1 MKICAHCHQSL
12 AEDAIFCLSCGKS
25 QVVDGD
31 DTLIGTVVAQRYLVK
46 DKIGGGGSGTVYLAR
61 HVTLQRQI
69 ALKVLHHHLCQD
81 DAAVERFRRE
91 ATTMASIENEHI
103 IAVQDFGR
111 TDDGRL
117 YLAMELLSG
126 ETLAELLERSRPLP
140 IARALGIFNQIAEAL
155 TEAHSKGYVHRDL
168 RPANVFLTSRREQ
181 TDFVKVMDFGL
192 SKLVL
197 SELEPGQVTVGMS
210 FGDPRYLSPEQAAGE
225 KVDRRADVYAL
236 GIVLYE
242 MLCGVP
248 PFTGDDVFTVIN
260 KHLRERAVPASSHN
274 RLLPTAF
281 DEILECALAKKRDD
295 RWDSAALMRD
305 ALTKVAI
312 SSTMPGLGVD
322 SGADR
327 RQDETRPAVP
337 SALGRG
343 QETFLGMASP
353 PAVGSSPAVDSSPAV
368 GSPPAVGPPPAAP
381 LLADTV
387 AAPSVDQRAAPP
399 MVTPAPAPVTG
410 PALGRGLDPRPG
422 MPPERPEGSG
432 PHFVPPEFRGEEP
445 PPMVAADGPAG
456 GSPPG
461 AEPEPID
468 PTMSQMWYADGE
480 AEAAEQMA
488 EYQAYRKEQLK
499 GRPDPDVTDPMLPGV
514 SAEVGEAT
522 LFMRVKR
529 ARRVLLLTV
538 GIVVV
543 MVAVTVVL
551 LARRPSDGGDGSPKP
566 AHHGTDAMM
575 AGGNANDV
583 MRRAPTR
590 ADGSAARDA
599 GIPTLVV
606 DMAVRIDVDEPM
618 DGMDV
623 MGTGRRRR
631 RRPPGMGMTQPKADA
646 GVSKATDARA
656 ATLSGRRALARGDI
670 ATARV
675 EFQRALTS
683 RPGYGPALAGLGE
696 ALFEQGRYAS
706 AIGKLRAAT
715 RSMPGSVRTWVLLG
729 NACFRAGRYAKAR
742 AAYKTALRMRPGHA
756 EARKN
761 LGLVEKKLG
770 VMRGM

>member
-46 DKIGGGGSGTVYLAR
+46 EKIGGGGSGTVYLAR
-61 HVTLQRQI
+61 HVTLQRKI

-91 ATTMASIENEHI
+91 ATTMAQIENEHI

-117 YLAMELLSG
+117 YLAMELLQG
-126 ETLAELLERSRPLP
+126 ETLADLLQRSRPLP
-140 IARALGIFNQIAEAL
+140 IGRALGIFNQISEAL
-155 TEAHSKGYVHRDL
+155 SEAHGKGYVHRDL
-168 RPANVFLTSRREQ
+168 RPANVFLTSKRDQ

-248 PFTGDDVFTVIN
+248 PFTGGDVFTVIN
-260 KHLRERAVPASSHN
+260 KHLREHAAPASSHN
-274 RLLPTAF
+274 RLLPTVF
-281 DEILECALAKKRDD
+281 DEILECALAKKRED
-295 RWDSAALMRD
+295 RWDSVALMRD
-305 ALTKVAI
+305 ALTKASI
-312 SSTMPGLGVD
+312 SSTMPGLGVASVAEPRLD
-322 SGADR
+322 
-327 RQDETRPAVP
+327 QTRPAVS

-343 QETFLGMASP
+343 QETVLGMASP
-353 PAVGSSPAVDSSPAV
+353 PAVGPS
-368 GSPPAVGPPPAAP
+368 PAAP
-381 LLADTV
+381 VLADTV
-387 AAPSVDQRAAPP
+387 AAPSVEQHAAVPV
-399 MVTPAPAPVTG
+399 VTPAPAPVTG
-410 PALGRGLDPRPG
+410 PALGRGPDPRPG

-445 PPMVAADGPAG
+445 PPMVATDTTAG
-456 GSPPG
+456 GPSPG
-461 AEPEPID
+461 VEPEPID

-499 GRPDPDVTDPMLPGV
+499 GRPDPEVTDSMLPGV

-543 MVAVTVVL
+543 MVAVTAVL
-551 LARRPSDGGDGSPKP
+551 LSRRQGDKRDGGDWSPKP
-566 AHHGTDAMM
+566 AHSGTATME
-575 AGGNANDV
+575 AVGNTNDV
-583 MRRAPTR
+583 MRRAPTS
-590 ADGSAARDA
+590 ADGGTTPDA
-599 GIPTLVV
+599 GISTLVV
-606 DMAVRIDVDEPM
+606 DMAVRIDVVEPT
-618 DGMDV
+618 DGMDA

-631 RRPPGMGMTQPKADA
+631 RRPPGMGMTPPKPDA
-646 GVSKATDARA
+646 GVSKATDART
-656 ATLSGRRALARGDI
+656 ATRSGRQALARGDI
-670 ATARV
+670 ATARI
-675 EFQRALTS
+675 EFQRALTA

-715 RSMPGSVRTWVLLG
+715 RSMPSSVRTWVLLG
-729 NACFRAGRYAKAR
+729 NASFRAGRYTTAR

>member
-1 MKICAHCHQSL
+1 MKICAHCHQNL

-25 QVVDGD
+25 QVIDGD

-46 DKIGGGGSGTVYLAR
+46 EKIGGGGSGTVYLAR
-61 HVTLQRQI
+61 HVTLQRKV

-117 YLAMELLSG
+117 YLAMELLTG
-126 ETLAELLERSRPLP
+126 ETLAELLDRSRSLP
-140 IARALGIFNQIAEAL
+140 IPRALAIFNQVCEALAEA
-155 TEAHSKGYVHRDL
+155 HGQGYVHRDL
-168 RPANVFLTSRREQ
+168 RPANIFLTNKRDH

-260 KHLRERAVPASSHN
+260 KHLRERAAPASSHN

-281 DEILECALAKKRDD
+281 DEILDCALAKKRED
-295 RWDSAALMRD
+295 RWDSVVLMRD
-305 ALTKVAI
+305 ALSKASI
-312 SSTMPGLGVD
+312 SSTMPGLGKAAT
-322 SGADR
+322 SQPRA
-327 RQDETRPAVP
+327 EEKRPAVS
-337 SALGRG
+337 SAQGRPAA
-343 QETFLGMASP
+343 TVLGMAP
-353 PAVGSSPAVDSSPAV
+353 PVVGGPAVVREPT
-368 GSPPAVGPPPAAP
+368 AAP
-381 LLADTV
+381 APRPSLVDTV
-387 AAPSVDQRAAPP
+387 AAAAVEERAAPP
-399 MVTPAPAPVTG
+399 HMKPAPAPVTG
-410 PALGRGLDPRPG
+410 PGPG
-422 MPPERPEGSG
+422 HAMPPERPEGSG
-432 PHFVPPEFRGEEP
+432 PHDVLPEFRGQA
-445 PPMVAADGPAG
+445 PPMAAASADGV
-456 GSPPG
+456 SPRG
-461 AEPEPID
+461 AEAEPVD

-488 EYQAYRKEQLK
+488 EYQEYRKKQLK
-499 GRPDPDVTDPMLPGV
+499 GRRDPDVTDPMLPGV
-514 SAEVGEAT
+514 TAEVGEAT

-529 ARRVLLLTV
+529 ARLVLLLTV

-543 MVAVTVVL
+543 MVAATVVL
-551 LARRPSDGGDGSPKP
+551 LARRKGDDGAGVSTPAPLNTGTPK
-566 AHHGTDAMM
+566 
-575 AGGNANDV
+575 AGGNTNGV
-583 MRRAPTR
+583 MRRAPAR
-590 ADGSAARDA
+590 PDGSVRTADA
-599 GIPTLVV
+599 GVPTLVV
-606 DMAVRIDVDEPM
+606 DMAVQIGVDEPM
-618 DGMDV
+618 DGMDA

-631 RRPPGMGMTQPKADA
+631 RRPPGMDALKPDA
-646 GVSKATDARA
+646 GVSQGTDAA
-656 ATLSGRRALARGDI
+656 GATRSGRQALGRGDV
-670 ATARV
+670 ATAKV
-675 EFQRALTS
+675 EFQRALTV

-706 AIGKLRAAT
+706 AIGKLRAAI
-715 RSMPGSVRTWVLLG
+715 RSMPASVRTWVLLG
-729 NACFRAGRYAKAR
+729 NASFRAGRYSSAR
-742 AAYKTALRMRPGHA
+742 AAYRTALRLRPGHA

-770 VMRGM
+770 VMSGM

>member
-1 MKICAHCHQSL
+1 MKICTHCQQSL
-12 AEDAIFCLSCGKS
+12 AQDAIFCLSCGKS

-46 DKIGGGGSGTVYLAR
+46 EKIGGGGSGTVYLAR
-61 HVTLQRQI
+61 HVTLQRKV

-126 ETLAELLERSRPLP
+126 ETLAKLLERSRPLP
-140 IARALGIFNQIAEAL
+140 IPRALAIFNQVADAL
-155 TEAHSKGYVHRDL
+155 TEAHGKGYVHRDL
-168 RPANVFLTSRREQ
+168 RPANIFLTAKRED

-248 PFTGDDVFTVIN
+248 PFSGDDVFTVIN
-260 KHLRERAVPASSHN
+260 KHLRERAAAASTHN
-274 RLLPTAF
+274 RMLPTAF
-281 DEILECALAKKRDD
+281 DEILDCALAKKRED
-295 RWDSAALMRD
+295 RWDSVELMRD
-305 ALTKVAI
+305 ALTKVSI
-312 SSTMPGLGVD
+312 SSTMPGLGRA
-322 SGADR
+322 STSQPR
-327 RQDETRPAVP
+327 MDETRPAVP
-337 SALGRG
+337 RALGRP
-343 QETFLGMASP
+343 QTTPVGMAAPAPFVNQAAGASRVADRMDP
-353 PAVGSSPAVDSSPAV
+353 PV
-368 GSPPAVGPPPAAP
+368 
-381 LLADTV
+381 
-387 AAPSVDQRAAPP
+387 
-399 MVTPAPAPVTG
+399 VTPAPAPVSG
-410 PALGRGLDPRPG
+410 PGVISGQRQA
-422 MPPERPEGSG
+422 PERPEGSG
-432 PHFVPPEFRGEEP
+432 PHFVPQEFQDQAPPVVAPAEADPAAAGPVGPDGEP
-445 PPMVAADGPAG
+445 L
-456 GSPPG
+456 
-461 AEPEPID
+461 D

-480 AEAAEQMA
+480 AEAAEKLA
-488 EYQAYRKEQLK
+488 EYQEYKKKQLK

-514 SAEVGEAT
+514 DAEVGEAT

-529 ARRVLLLTV
+529 ARLVLFLTV

-543 MVAVTVVL
+543 MVAATAVL
-551 LARRPSDGGDGSPKP
+551 LSRRKGNTDQGAEKSPP
-566 AHHGTDAMM
+566 GTTATMNV
-575 AGGNANDV
+575 GGNSNGV
-583 MRRAPTR
+583 MRRAPAR
-590 ADGSAARDA
+590 VDAAAAAATPDSGA
-599 GIPTLVV
+599 PTLVV
-606 DMAVRIDVDEPM
+606 DMAVQIGVDEPM
-618 DGMDV
+618 DGMS
-623 MGTGRRRR
+623 TGRRRR
-631 RRPPGMGMTQPKADA
+631 RRPPDMGMTMIAPKPDA
-646 GVSKATDARA
+646 GVSRRTDAIS
-656 ATLSGRRALARGDI
+656 ATRNGRRALARGDI
-670 ATARV
+670 ATAKV
-675 EFQRALTS
+675 EFQRALTA
-683 RPGYGPALAGLGE
+683 RPGYGPALAGIGE

-715 RSMPGSVRTWVLLG
+715 RSMPASVRTWVLLG
-729 NACFRAGRYAKAR
+729 NASFRAGRYASAR

-770 VMRGM
+770 VMSGM